1 MKIGLKIWST
11 NLSNYANEALRLYD
25 SGYFSYIELYAV
37 PGTSDTI
44 SSWKK
49 LNIPFTLHCPH
60 SVHGFN
66 LSKAEFRENNKK
78 LFNEV
83 RKFADK
89 LNVDYII
96 IHSGIDG
103 EVIETAKQ
111 LKALN
116 EPRALIENKPYKAIP
131 ELAPN
136 KTCVGYN
143 KEQLELII
151 KESGCGFCLDFNH
164 AICAAN
170 SFKINHLDYIKELMD
185 LKPNMFHLADLA
197 DSNSETDT
205 HLHLGDGQLDLEAL
219 AHFFNKDSKV
229 SLETAK
235 KSKTSLEDFKAD
247 YEYFCKL
254 VNNKW
259 KL

>member
-1 MKIGLKIWST
+1 MGNNMQIGLKIWST
-11 NLSNYANEALRLYD
+11 NLENYAKEALRLFD
-25 SGYFSYIELYAV
+25 LGYFTYIELYAV
-37 PGTSDTI
+37 PGTLDSI
-44 SSWKK
+44 PKWKK
-49 LNIPFTLHCPH
+49 LNIPYTLHCPH

-66 LSKAEFRENNKK
+66 LSKAELRGSNEK

-83 RKFADK
+83 RKFADELK
-89 LNVDYII
+89 VDYII

-103 EVIETAKQ
+103 EVEETAKQ

-131 ELAPN
+131 DLAPN

-170 SFKINHLDYIKELMD
+170 SFKINHLDYIKSLMD

-197 DSNSETDT
+197 DTNLETDT
-205 HLHLGDGQLDLEAL
+205 HLHLGDGKLDLKAL
-219 AHFFNKDSKV
+219 ARFFNKDSKV

-235 KSKTSLEDFKAD
+235 NSKTSLEDFKAD
-247 YEYFCKL
+247 YEYYCNL
-254 VNNKW
+254 VK
-259 KL
+259 